1 MLRINARKGP
11 SRIHGFGLIAQEFIP
26 AGSVI
31 WEFVDGFDLRISPG
45 QLASFS
51 AATRLQ
57 VLQYAYRDP
66 ESRCYF
72 LSSDDDRFTNHSAS
86 PNTVT
91 FEHRT
96 IAVSDIFAGEEITA
110 NYAELH
116 FEEGE
121 PMLTAAGAQ
130 S

>member
-1 MLRINARKGP
+1 MLRVNARKGP

-57 VLQYAYRDP
+57 VLQYAYLDP

-72 LSSDDDRFTNHSAS
+72 LSSDDDRFTNHSTS

-91 FEHRT
+91 RDHRT
-96 IAVSDIFAGEEITA
+96 VAACDIFAGEEITA
-110 NYAELH
+110 DYAELH
-116 FEEGE
+116 FDEDE
-121 PMLTAAGAQ
+121 PALIAAEAEN
-130 S
+130 